1 MQLKAFPLLYIVIVC
16 FCFLPTTLDHLYKQ
30 TARGISARSNP
41 QFAVRLLE
49 ANNCCMKTIA
59 AAAHFVYVVVV
70 VVALVVVVIV
80 VVALV
85 VVVCSCCCLALAL
98 AMAFEKRLAFEFYR
112 MCNC

>member
-59 AAAHFVYVVVV
+59 AAAHFVVV
-70 VVALVVVVIV
+70 VVALAVVAVVVVVIV

-85 VVVCSCCCLALAL
+85 VVVCSCCCLALTL
-98 AMAFEKRLAFEFYR
+98 AMAFE
-112 MCNC
+112 